1 MSDGM
6 KQWAPSPYTV
16 ECMGLEMFQQAQWL
30 AVYGASIAAQAQ
42 LRKDMTGVSPGQSD
56 VTRYVEEAAALANMV
71 AKANGSPER

>member
-1 MSDGM
+1 M

-42 LRKDMTGVSPGQSD
+42 SRKDMTGKSPNESD
-56 VTRYVEEAAALANMV
+56 VARYAEEAATLANMV
-71 AKANGSPER
+71 AVAAGHPER